1 MQNVLNAFESN
12 AFESGIFAKVKQGK
26 RLTIILDCSAKVSD
40 HSNWQDLNLYR
51 GVAGKEGVTFFRGWV
66 ADLYEKK
73 TKIWNILT
81 TKKVYKYFCFSHN

>member
-12 AFESGIFAKVKQGK
+12 AFESGIFSKVKQGK

-51 GVAGKEGVTFFRGWV
+51 GVAGKEGVTFFRGGGGG
-66 ADLYEKK
+66 ADFTWKE
-73 TKIWNILT
+73 N
-81 TKKVYKYFCFSHN
+81 

>member
-40 HSNWQDLNLYR
+40 HSN
-51 GVAGKEGVTFFRGWV
+51 
-66 ADLYEKK
+66 
-73 TKIWNILT
+73 
-81 TKKVYKYFCFSHN
+81 

>member
-51 GVAGKEGVTFFRGWV
+51 GVAGKEGVTFFRGGGGG
-66 ADLYEKK
+66 ADF
-73 TKIWNILT
+73 TWNE
-81 TKKVYKYFCFSHN
+81 N

>member
-1 MQNVLNAFESN
+1 MQNLLNVFESN

-51 GVAGKEGVTFFRGWV
+51 GVAGKEGVTFFRGGWGWCRFYMKRK
-66 ADLYEKK
+66 LKSETFNNKK
-73 TKIWNILT
+73 GL
-81 TKKVYKYFCFSHN
+81 